1 LSFDWYRFRQFDRA
15 TVRAAREP
23 YLAHFAA
30 GARLLDVGCGRG
42 EFLEAAGEQGFDARG
57 IDLDPAAI
65 EATRAAGLAAEVADA
80 LDYLPEHPD
89 AFDAIF
95 CAHVIEHLV
104 ADDAARLIQAAAG
117 SLRPG
122 GVLCLVTPNPGS
134 LPTITHEFWRDPSHT
149 RPYDVEAMAFLCGQA
164 GLEITASGLDESA
177 PRGFAIDPDDLA
189 PAEPAPP
196 PAAPPA
202 QQPRIA
208 GAVAAQFDRSRLAA
222 QLRAEIHA
230 GQMRIEHLEDRL
242 EQVTA
247 ALRRLVEVLYEPS
260 EIYVV
265 ATRPA
270 SS

>member
-23 YLAHFAA
+23 YLEHFAA

-42 EFLEAAGEQGFDARG
+42 EFLEAAGERGFDARG

-65 EATRAAGLAAEVADA
+65 AAADGLPAEVADA
-80 LDYLPEHPD
+80 LDFLPTHP
-89 AFDAIF
+89 AEFEAIF

-104 ADDAARLIQAAAG
+104 PDAAARLIQAAAG

-149 RPYDVEAMAFLCGQA
+149 RPYDVEALAFLCGQA
-164 GLEITASGLDESA
+164 GLEITASGIDESS
-177 PRGFAIDPDDLA
+177 PRGLVIDPDDLA
-189 PAEPAPP
+189 TADTASP
-196 PAAPPA
+196 PAASPTD
-202 QQPRIA
+202 QPRLA
-208 GAVAAQFDRSRLAA
+208 GAVAAQFNRSRLAA

-230 GQMRIEHLEDRL
+230 GQLRIEHLEDRL

-247 ALRRLVEVLYEPS
+247 ALRRLVEVIYEPS

-265 ATRPA
+265 AKRPA
-270 SS
+270 GS